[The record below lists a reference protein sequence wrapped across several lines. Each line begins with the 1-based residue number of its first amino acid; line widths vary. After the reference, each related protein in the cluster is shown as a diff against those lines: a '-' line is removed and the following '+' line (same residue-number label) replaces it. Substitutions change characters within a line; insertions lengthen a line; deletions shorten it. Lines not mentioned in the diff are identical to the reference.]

1 MCNLGGCGLR
11 PLDHSARGAWIG
23 SWRVNEG
30 LNTLG
35 GYITDIF
42 QPKPT
47 FLTKRKLVFLLV
59 CLSSSVPKKEE
70 TKTIK
75 NQHLL
80 TPRLPC
86 WRRARRLRSRSR
98 KYGRANL
105 IFVIFSPHMQC
116 DKYQVC
122 PCPNPHLVLE
132 PDLCNILALSPS
144 VIKVWPCQSDR

>member
-80 TPRLPC
+80 TPRLLC

-105 IFVIFSPHMQC
+105 IFVIFSPHMTRFKNEVRSYCKSQT
-116 DKYQVC
+116 
-122 PCPNPHLVLE
+122 NL
-132 PDLCNILALSPS
+132 
-144 VIKVWPCQSDR
+144 KVVKWG